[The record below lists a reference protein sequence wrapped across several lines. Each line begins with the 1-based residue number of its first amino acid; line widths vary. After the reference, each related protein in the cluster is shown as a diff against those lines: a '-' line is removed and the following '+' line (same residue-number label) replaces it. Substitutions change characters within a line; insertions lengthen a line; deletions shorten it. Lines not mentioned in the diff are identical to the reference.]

1 MLQSIIDY
9 LTIKLQALKI
19 ADVYGLG
26 ELVVD
31 KDSQKPCLYNG
42 SGQYYPLSDFD
53 NHSGLMYFRLVSP
66 VTNTIAESQIGGD
79 EVFQRTYNLRVVAYV
94 NKAIYNTDNNY
105 IDDKIAHNIQIA
117 IDNEDDG
124 LLSTSLGAQT
134 ATIQTITYD
143 TNRSNVSD
151 GESLDFEIPFDYVFL
166 ALDFNVIIIGS
177 QDCFSTYGCNDTPID
192 YLELLRSDVCETECQ
207 QATAIAKNSDGDTLS
222 TTLIDSGASADIPI
236 TDSTI
241 LRSDATTIATVPAQD
256 PYTVVDTPVEARYVN
271 GTLISTTNVKAA
283 DSTVTIPIPNPAT
296 LQQTIDANTASDIG
310 TAVKAAADT
319 TKTNGVF
326 TSIIPNVDNDTINSG
341 LSLAQRNYLSNLNL
355 LKSGRTTSYIT
366 GDDGDLEEGR
376 GTDWLT
382 LANGQPRFTVYG
394 SYPTLFKDNLTG
406 ISWRNV
412 FVGAKNDV
420 DYYSEAASLTDGGLA
435 AGSWKVPNM
444 VQVESLLLRNS
455 DPLNYA
461 PINYSAI
468 SSGTIRF
475 VTSTPA
481 TIDPVNNNQ
490 TYLIISTGLPASPSN
505 LARVGTGGGLSVKRI
520 LYCTLE
526 TIV

>member
-42 SGQYYPLSDFD
+42 SGQYCPLSDFD
-53 NHSGLMYFRLVSP
+53 NHSGLIYFRLVSP
-66 VTNTIAESQIGGD
+66 VSNTIAESQIGGD

-151 GESLDFEIPFDYVFL
+151 GESLDFEIPFEYVFL
-166 ALDFNVIIIGS
+166 ALDFNVVIIGS

-192 YLELLRSDVCETECQ
+192 YLELLRAEVCETECQ

-222 TTLIDSGASADIPI
+222 TTFIDSGASADITI

-256 PYTVVDTPVEARYVN
+256 PYTVADTPVRLEYVN
-271 GTLISTTNVKAA
+271 GTLISNTNVKAA
-283 DSTVTIPIPNPAT
+283 SSATIQAPNPAT
-296 LQQTIDANTASDIG
+296 LQETIDANTSANIG
-310 TAVKAAADT
+310 GAINTAIDT
-319 TKTNGVF
+319 TKPDGVF

-341 LSLAQRNYLSNLNL
+341 LSLAQRNYLSNLNV
-355 LKSGRTTSYIT
+355 LKSGITTSYIT

-376 GTDWLT
+376 GTDWFT

-412 FVGAKNDV
+412 FVGAKNDA

-468 SSGTIRF
+468 SSGSIRF

-490 TYLIISTGLPASPSN
+490 TYLITSTGVPAAPSN
-505 LARVGTGGGLSVKRI
+505 LVRVGTGGGLSIKRM

-526 TIV
+526 TII